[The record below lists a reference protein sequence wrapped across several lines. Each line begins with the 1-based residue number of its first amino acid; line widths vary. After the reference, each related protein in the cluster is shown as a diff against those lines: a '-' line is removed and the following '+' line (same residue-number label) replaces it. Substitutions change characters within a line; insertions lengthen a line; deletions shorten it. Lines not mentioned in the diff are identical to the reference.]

1 MESAASKAKVGQ
13 TMQKKKIKGRPV
25 KRGRFA
31 LHASLVCGD
40 INKDLITAV
49 IADLLLQAS
58 KHCITACSKSA
69 YNFIWRI

>member
-1 MESAASKAKVGQ
+1 MESAAAKAKVGH

-58 KHCITACSKSA
+58 KHCITT
-69 YNFIWRI
+69 